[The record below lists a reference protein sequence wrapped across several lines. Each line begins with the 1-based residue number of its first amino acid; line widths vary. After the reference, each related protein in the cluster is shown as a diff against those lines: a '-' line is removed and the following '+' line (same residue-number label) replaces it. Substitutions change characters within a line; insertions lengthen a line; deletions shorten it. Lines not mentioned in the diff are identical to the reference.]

1 MSALRARAGDP
12 PTDQQS
18 TAAEPAVVTAV
29 ATEPSRPRWWR
40 EGLYVLAFYAVYTA
54 IRDLHG
60 RKPVSV
66 AQAFHNAQR
75 VISAERFFGLFQ
87 EQHVQHAFVQHRAF
101 ISFWDVF
108 YGTAHF
114 AITIGVMLFLFQRMP
129 DRYRVWRNTLGFTTA
144 LALIGFAFFPLMPPR
159 LLPANYHFVDT
170 LKTIGGL
177 WSFDSGAMSK
187 VSNQFAAMPSLHFA
201 WSSWCVFA
209 LWPAL
214 KRPLAKA
221 ALVAYP
227 IATLFCIV
235 VTANHYALD
244 AVGGAGALLVGF
256 PLGVLLTRQVDRF
269 SRTRLGRP

>member
-1 MSALRARAGDP
+1 MSALRAGADDP
-12 PTDQQS
+12 PTDHQS
-18 TAAEPAVVTAV
+18 SAAEPAVIMAV
-29 ATEPSRPRWWR
+29 AAEPSRPRWWR
-40 EGLYVLAFYAVYTA
+40 EGLYVLAFYAVYTG

-66 AQAFHNAQR
+66 AQAFHNGRR

-87 EQHVQHAFVQHRAF
+87 EQHIQHVFVHHRAF
-101 ISFWDVF
+101 IAFWDVF

-114 AITIGVMLFLFQRMP
+114 VITIGVMLFLFQRMP

-221 ALVAYP
+221 ALLVYP
-227 IATLFCIV
+227 VLTLFCIV
-235 VTANHYALD
+235 VTANHYVLD
-244 AVGGAGALLVGF
+244 AVGGAAALLIGF

-269 SRTRLGRP
+269 SRARLGRL